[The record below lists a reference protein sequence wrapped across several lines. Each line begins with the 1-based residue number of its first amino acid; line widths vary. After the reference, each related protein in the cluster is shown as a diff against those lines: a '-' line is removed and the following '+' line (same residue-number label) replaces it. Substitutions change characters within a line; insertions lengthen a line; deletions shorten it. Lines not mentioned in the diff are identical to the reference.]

1 MKFRLGSI
9 PVRVHAAFL
18 FLALFMAMNERDPRL
33 IAIWVVVVFVSVL
46 AHELG
51 HALVGRAFGL
61 TPQIDIHGMGGTTS
75 WTSGPELGP
84 GRRVA
89 ISLAGPFAGFALAA
103 LVMAFV
109 VASPPPDRFGQFA
122 ARQLMVVNVVW
133 GVFNL
138 LPLLPLDGGNVMKTT
153 LDAMTKGRGE
163 KPARMI
169 SIVACAALLALAYF
183 RGEWILGVLAVMFG
197 VSNLRGLRDADV
209 RRADAV
215 LAPAIDKAHLALE
228 KKDAAE
234 AIALLRPAL
243 LPEAS
248 PELRA
253 VGVQLLGYAFVL
265 EGRWDE
271 VLPLLEGEREL
282 LAPDDLAR
290 FARAARD
297 QGRTDDA
304 DRIDALAKA
313 PDPIA
318 SFKA

>member
-1 MKFRLGSI
+1 MRFRLGSI
-9 PVRVHAAFL
+9 PVRVHAPFL

-33 IAIWVVVVFVSVL
+33 IGIWLVVVFVSVL

-61 TPQIDIHGMGGTTS
+61 TPQIDLHGMGGTTS
-75 WTSGPELGP
+75 WTGGGDLGP

-89 ISLAGPFAGFALAA
+89 ISLAGPFAGFLLAA

-122 ARQLMVVNVVW
+122 ARQLMFVNVVW
-133 GVFNL
+133 GIFNL
-138 LPLLPLDGGNVMKTT
+138 LPLLPLDGGNVLKTT

-169 SIVACAALLALAYF
+169 SIVCCVALLALAYT
-183 RGEWILGVLAVMFG
+183 RSQWMLGMLAVLFG
-197 VSNLRGLRDADV
+197 MTNLRGLRDADV

-228 KKDAAE
+228 KKDGAE

-248 PELRA
+248 PELRSI
-253 VGVQLLGYAFVL
+253 GVQLLGYALVL
-265 EGRWDE
+265 EGKWDE
-271 VLPLLEGEREL
+271 VLPLLESEREL
-282 LAPDDLAR
+282 LSPEDLSR

-297 QGRTDDA
+297 QGRAEDG
-304 DRIDALAKA
+304 DRIDALAKT
-313 PDPIA
+313 PDA
-318 SFKA
+318 LDSFKS

>member
-1 MKFRLGSI
+1 MRFRLGSI
-9 PVRVHAAFL
+9 PVRVQPPFL

-33 IAIWVVVVFVSVL
+33 IGIWLVVVFVSVL

-51 HALVGRAFGL
+51 HALVGKAFGL
-61 TPQIDIHGMGGTTS
+61 VPQIDLHGMGGTTS
-75 WTSGPELGP
+75 WTGGAELGP
-84 GRRVA
+84 ARRVA
-89 ISLAGPFAGFALAA
+89 ISLAGPFAGFLLAA
-103 LVMAFV
+103 LVFAFV
-109 VASPPPDRFGQFA
+109 LASPPPDRFGQFA

-138 LPLLPLDGGNVMKTT
+138 LPLLPLDGGNVLKTT
-153 LDAMTKGRGE
+153 LDAITKGRGE

-169 SIVACAALLALAYF
+169 SIVCCVALLALAYL
-183 RGEWILGVLAVMFG
+183 RGEWILGLLAVMFG
-197 VSNLRGLRDADV
+197 LSNLRGLRDADV

-228 KKDAAE
+228 RKDGAE

-253 VGVQLLGYAFVL
+253 IGVQLLGYALVL
-265 EGRWDE
+265 EGKWDE
-271 VLPLLEGEREL
+271 VVPLLEGEREL
-282 LAPDDLAR
+282 LTPDDLSR

-297 QGRTDDA
+297 QGRA
-304 DRIDALAKA
+304 EEGDRIEALATA
-313 PDPIA
+313 PA
-318 SFKA
+318 ALESFKA